1 MVEIVNPGR
10 FTSIGR
16 ALEQVRKD
24 HPGRYD
30 TPVWGEKNTLH
41 MKNLG
46 FVIGYRDDSKTQW
59 FRVDY
64 DPNPAK
70 GLHINWEQDTRDPSG
85 GKCRLKEC
93 YLVRPFILSQEDEMY
108 TWWRSAT
115 LHHCTDLPEGLRRK
129 LGGTEGGAAVWRGAF
144 WTVT

>member
-10 FTSIGR
+10 YTAIGP
-16 ALEQVRKD
+16 ALEQVKKD
-24 HPGRYD
+24 HPGQYG
-30 TPVWGEKNTLH
+30 TPLWGEKNTEH

-46 FVIGYRDDSKTQW
+46 FVIGYRDDAKTQW

-70 GLHINWEQDTRDPSG
+70 GLHINWEQDARDSMG

-93 YLVRPFILSQEDEMY
+93 YLVRPYILSAEDEMY

-115 LHHCTDLPEGLRRK
+115 MHHCTDLPDDIRRK
-129 LGGTEGGAAVWRGAF
+129 MGGSASGAAVWRGAF
-144 WTVT
+144 WTVS